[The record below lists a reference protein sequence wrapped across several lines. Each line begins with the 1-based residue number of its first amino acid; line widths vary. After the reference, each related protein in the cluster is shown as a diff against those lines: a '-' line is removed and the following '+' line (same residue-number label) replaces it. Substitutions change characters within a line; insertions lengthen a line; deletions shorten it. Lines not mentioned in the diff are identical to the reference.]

1 MRTSLWGRMPYFLPY
16 SLLMNASRPP
26 NWAIFLVPV
35 GPVADAATVIV
46 SESRA
51 HRDPRRRKTL
61 VGILPLNEDPEWLP
75 ASARADENQ

>member
-16 SLLMNASRPP
+16 SLLMSAAQPP

-35 GPVADAATVIV
+35 GPVADVATGIV
-46 SESRA
+46 GEVRTKK
-51 HRDPRRRKTL
+51 DPRLRKTL

-75 ASARADENQ
+75 ASAHSDEN